1 MTDTAVENAPEVV
14 EENKAEVLEVP
25 EWAETNPVFAAILP
39 DAVAGIN
46 EINEANV
53 VLLGESKGTG
63 DREIDKIL
71 KNEDNEVP
79 KETAAFWKKAQ
90 EAQKLYKEFVAK
102 ARNSYRTEVLGEEE
116 QKNSDVD
123 KDALKETRTQIQN
136 NLALLKGFAE
146 SNGNKVAAD
155 WLASV
160 EIPMVG
166 RKGSSTTE
174 GVKRH
179 RVFVTDNDS
188 GVKYDSFTQAANETS
203 TKTQRVAP
211 QDLSGL
217 WDEVDGSEISIEVD
231 GVKKS
236 FTVEKKK

>member
-1 MTDTAVENAPEVV
+1 MTDNAVETVADNKV
-14 EENKAEVLEVP
+14 ETLEVP
-25 EWAETNPVFAAILP
+25 EWALTNPVFAAILP

-46 EINEANV
+46 EINAANV

-71 KNEDNEVP
+71 KDEKNEVP
-79 KETAAFWKKAQ
+79 AEVSKAWKKAE
-90 EAQKLYKEFVAK
+90 EAKALYKEFVSK
-102 ARNSYRTEVLGEEE
+102 ARNAYRTEVLNEEE
-116 QKNSDVD
+116 QDTSEVD
-123 KDALKETRTQIQN
+123 KDALKETRGQIQN
-136 NLALLKGFAE
+136 NITLLKGFAE
-146 SNGNKVAAD
+146 SNGNVEAAK
-155 WLASV
+155 WLLSV

-166 RKGSSTTE
+166 RKGSSTAE

-179 RVFVTDNDS
+179 RVFVTDNDT
-188 GVKYDSFTQAANETS
+188 GTKYDSFTQAANETS

-231 GVKKS
+231 GATKS
-236 FTVEKKK
+236 FTVNKK